1 MPKPLPQPTL
11 RLVEAVQRPSV
22 LGDPRVLRDFT
33 RVCET
38 TGILDP
44 DAGLIRAPQRDG
56 AENVD

>member
-1 MPKPLPQPTL
+1 
-11 RLVEAVQRPSV
+11 LVEAVQRPSV
-22 LGDPRVLRDFT
+22 VLGDPRVIRDFT

-56 AENVD
+56 AEPVG